1 MIKELFDFVLNNY
14 INGFKKAEAAD
25 PNHNVLIHQFRPALS
40 TVFPMR
46 NDLLVFGSCGTGHRT
61 DYPWVAIFNKHITT
75 SATRGLYIVYLF
87 RKDMSG
93 FYLSLNQ
100 GITYFKDTFG
110 RKKYE
115 YARKVA
121 NYFKNEIGD
130 TYFDK
135 DNIDLKS
142 ISGSLGY
149 GYQETNIISKYY
161 AKGLFTEEQLK
172 QDLIKMLTIYDE
184 LVGVLGE
191 ENYDYNKAINHIVY
205 SGKDYLEPADEAIE
219 NIKKAISSPTDL
231 NNVRT
236 LKYVEPKEKGTKKY
250 SRIRTGAPIKKID
263 YIEKAKADME
273 IGQLGEMLAL
283 QFEKEKLIN
292 EGYND
297 LAEKVSRVSV
307 ISDAYGYDIV
317 SYQMIG
323 LKMEE
328 IYIEVKT
335 TTNKLDVPF
344 PVSRGEVEES
354 NKRKD
359 RYCLFRIYDVK
370 NENPSFYKV
379 FGKIEDNFKID
390 PESYLARYIGKKHS

>member
-1 MIKELFDFVLNNY
+1 MLRDLFSFVLDNY
-14 INGFKKAEAAD
+14 INGFNKAEIAD
-25 PNHNVLIHQFRPALS
+25 PNHDVLIHQIPLS
-40 TVFPMR
+40 LRSYFPMR
-46 NDLLVFGSCGTGHRT
+46 KDLLVNGSCGVGQKT
-61 DYPWVAIFNKHITT
+61 DYPWVAIFNKNITT
-75 SATRGLYIVYLF
+75 SATRGLYIVYLY

-100 GITYFKDTFG
+100 GITYFKNTFG
-110 RKKYE
+110 KKKYE

-121 NYFKNEIGD
+121 NYFRNEIGD

-135 DNIDLKS
+135 DDIDLKS
-142 ISGSLGY
+142 SVGSLGF
-149 GYQETNIISKYY
+149 GYQETNIISKFY
-161 AKGLFTEEQLK
+161 AKGSFSEEQLK
-172 QDLIKMLTIYDE
+172 DDLIKMLAIYDE

-231 NNVRT
+231 NVVRT
-236 LKYVEPKEKGTKKY
+236 LRYVEPKEKGTKKY

-283 QFEKEKLIN
+283 QFEKERLIN

-323 LKMEE
+323 LRMEE

-354 NKRKD
+354 NKKKD

-379 FGKIEDNFKID
+379 FGKIEENFKID
-390 PESYLARYIGKKHS
+390 PESYLARYIGKRS